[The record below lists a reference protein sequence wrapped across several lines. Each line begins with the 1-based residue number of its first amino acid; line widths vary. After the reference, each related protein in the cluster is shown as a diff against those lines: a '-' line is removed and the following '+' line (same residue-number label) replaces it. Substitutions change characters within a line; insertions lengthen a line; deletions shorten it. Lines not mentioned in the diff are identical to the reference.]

1 MDVLTWLWQ
10 SFHSVYT
17 YEIIKLY
24 ALKNLSTYRKKKKRK
39 RKPVGGILQ
48 IATEKRF
55 SIVSVHIN
63 VISSV
68 GTGGAAGTLIHSVWF
83 SEQTSLEQFWKAM

>member
-24 ALKNLSTYRKKKKRK
+24 ALKNLSTYRKKKK
-39 RKPVGGILQ
+39 
-48 IATEKRF
+48 EKE
-55 SIVSVHIN
+55 N
-63 VISSV
+63 
-68 GTGGAAGTLIHSVWF
+68 
-83 SEQTSLEQFWKAM
+83 Q